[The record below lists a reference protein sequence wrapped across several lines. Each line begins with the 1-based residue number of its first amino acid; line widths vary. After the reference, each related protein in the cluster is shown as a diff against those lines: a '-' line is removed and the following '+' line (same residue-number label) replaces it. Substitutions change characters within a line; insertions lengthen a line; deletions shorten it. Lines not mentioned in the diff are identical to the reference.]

1 MGNQVSISE
10 CIKNKLMSHV
20 EMAEYK
26 CHKHVHGLPMTA
38 GVYFGMMGKDLPEG
52 KLIDDKG
59 YIVCYSRGKPDEYVS
74 WSPKKALDDGYKL
87 ISTNKYSNDIDSIN
101 NFEIELQDLIDSASN
116 IPLVTVY
123 GVVKLIASDMLNKA
137 SMARVML
144 MSGGNK

>member
-1 MGNQVSISE
+1 MGNKVNIRE
-10 CIKNKLMSHV
+10 CIESKLMSHV
-20 EMAEYK
+20 DMVKFK
-26 CHKHVHGLPMTA
+26 CFKEVHAIPMTA
-38 GVYFGMMGKDLPEG
+38 GVYFSIKDKPVPP
-52 KLIDDKG
+52 IHNHDTDG
-59 YIVCYSRGKPDEYVS
+59 YLVCYSRGLVDEYVS
-74 WSPKKALDDGYKL
+74 WSPNGAFDSGYRV
-87 ISTNKYSNDIDSIN
+87 ISGDKYSNDIESIN